1 MPQSLELSLSNMSMI
16 KRARR
21 LKGAQQACENMYL
34 HTHTHTHTMEVVPWM
49 IKI

>member
-34 HTHTHTHTMEVVPWM
+34 HTHTHTHTHTQW
-49 IKI
+49 KWFHG